1 MPTSCGNNSF
11 ARYANGEWQANWTLR
26 ISVDGG
32 GKMSRLVDQLEEMRA
47 RINSMPLTPNNS
59 PPALLGNQVNQMRT
73 RVKELAKVE
82 GQMVSDLSSALRH
95 LDDLLLHEVRSI
107 AAQHESRRAN
117 VLNELQSLAT
127 QLNGSYPPASRHV
140 SPATMPGTLLENSQT
155 AGSHYSFDQD
165 RQQRLRDA
173 LIRQLA
179 NRAAQNAVELV
190 DTSEDA
196 GGKLADQALRGGGAL
211 PRIKRL

>member
-1 MPTSCGNNSF
+1 
-11 ARYANGEWQANWTLR
+11 
-26 ISVDGG
+26 
-32 GKMSRLVDQLEEMRA
+32 MSTLVDQLEEMRA
-47 RINSMPLTPNNS
+47 RINALPLTPNNS
-59 PPALLGNQVNQMRT
+59 PPAVLGSQVNQMRT
-73 RVKELAKVE
+73 RVNELAKVE

-127 QLNGSYPPASRHV
+127 QLNGSYPPASRHGRPGAM
-140 SPATMPGTLLENSQT
+140 PATLLEDGQT
-155 AGSHYSFDQD
+155 AGSERQYILNQD

-179 NRAAQNAVELV
+179 NRAAQNVVEFV
-190 DTSEDA
+190 DASEDA
-196 GGKLADQALRGGGAL
+196 GTGGKVG
-211 PRIKRL
+211 